1 LSQVGFSWVTT
12 RHSFTF
18 FFLPGK
24 LLALDLG
31 GALVPVFMISLSIT
45 STSGFLTDLAG
56 FTVVAS
62 FLASL
67 VGFSVLVSFLAS
79 LLGFCVLVSFLASL
93 LGLTVLVSFLASLLG
108 LTVLVSL
115 VSLLGLTVLVSSA
128 SLVGFLV
135 VVSFLADFSLD
146 GLAIICALKQTLIN
160 VKNKRE
166 KNYFT
171 IDG

>member
-1 LSQVGFSWVTT
+1 
-12 RHSFTF
+12 
-18 FFLPGK
+18 
-24 LLALDLG
+24 
-31 GALVPVFMISLSIT
+31 LVPVFMISLSIT
-45 STSGFLTDLAG
+45 STPGFLTDLAG

-62 FLASL
+62 FLA
-67 VGFSVLVSFLAS
+67 
-79 LLGFCVLVSFLASL
+79 
-93 LGLTVLVSFLASLLG
+93 
-108 LTVLVSL
+108 
-115 VSLLGLTVLVSSA
+115 SLLGLTVLVSSA

>member
-1 LSQVGFSWVTT
+1 MAGVTPSEQHPYSVLSQVGFSWVTT

-45 STSGFLTDLAG
+45 STPGFLTDLAG

-62 FLASL
+62 FLA
-67 VGFSVLVSFLAS
+67 
-79 LLGFCVLVSFLASL
+79 
-93 LGLTVLVSFLASLLG
+93 
-108 LTVLVSL
+108 
-115 VSLLGLTVLVSSA
+115 SLLGLTVLVSSA

>member
-1 LSQVGFSWVTT
+1 MAGVTPSEQHPYSVLSQVGFSWVTT

-31 GALVPVFMISLSIT
+31 GALVPVFIISLSIT
-45 STSGFLTDLAG
+45 STPGFLTDLAG

-62 FLASL
+62 FLA
-67 VGFSVLVSFLAS
+67 
-79 LLGFCVLVSFLASL
+79 
-93 LGLTVLVSFLASLLG
+93 
-108 LTVLVSL
+108 
-115 VSLLGLTVLVSSA
+115 SLLGLTVLVSSA

-146 GLAIICALKQTLIN
+146 GLPIIRAFKQTLIN

>member
-45 STSGFLTDLAG
+45 STPGFLTDLAG

-67 VGFSVLVSFLAS
+67 VVFS
-79 LLGFCVLVSFLASL
+79 
-93 LGLTVLVSFLASLLG
+93 VLVSFLASLLG

-115 VSLLGLTVLVSSA
+115 ASLLGLTVLVSLASLLGLTVLVSLA

-146 GLAIICALKQTLIN
+146 GLPIIRAFKQTLIN

>member
-1 LSQVGFSWVTT
+1 LAGVTPSEQHPYSVLSQVGFSWVTT

-31 GALVPVFMISLSIT
+31 GALVPVFIISLSIT
-45 STSGFLTDLAG
+45 STPGFLTDLAG

-62 FLASL
+62 FLA
-67 VGFSVLVSFLAS
+67 
-79 LLGFCVLVSFLASL
+79 
-93 LGLTVLVSFLASLLG
+93 
-108 LTVLVSL
+108 
-115 VSLLGLTVLVSSA
+115 SLLGLTVLVSSA

-135 VVSFLADFSLD
+135 VVSFLADFLLD
-146 GLAIICALKQTLIN
+146 GLPIIRAFKQTLIN